1 VILLAAATLAQ
12 ATFSSRTVVVVVP
25 VSVMDG
31 AGRSI
36 GGLSKDQ
43 FRLYDEGR
51 PQSIATFA
59 QGEAGVTVGLVI
71 DRSASMRLKLS
82 AVTDA
87 LERFARAARPSDELF
102 LVAFNERVSRAGF
115 AAGPFTSD
123 ALELRAAMAP
133 LRALGTTALHDA
145 LIEAASHVRH
155 GTASQKALVVIS
167 DGRDNAS
174 RQTFD
179 RALAVVQEVG
189 AAVYTIGLSTD
200 PEDRRSQREL
210 RRLSHESGG
219 TAYFLPGV
227 EDVAPVLDRITRD
240 LRDQYLLG
248 FVPDSPGGSPSRL
261 KVTVDAQGHRKV
273 TIRSRA
279 SYLLPSESAEQ

>member
-1 VILLAAATLAQ
+1 MLLAAMLAQ

-36 GGLSKDQ
+36 TGLSKDQ

-51 PQSIATFA
+51 AQSIATFA
-59 QGEAGVTVGLVI
+59 HGETAVTVGLVI

-102 LVAFNERVSRAGF
+102 LVAFNDRVSRAAF

-123 ALELRAAMAP
+123 ALELRRAMAP
-133 LRALGTTALHDA
+133 LQALGTTALHDA
-145 LIEAASHVRH
+145 LIDAASHVRQ
-155 GTASQKALVVIS
+155 GTAGQKALVVIS

-189 AAVYTIGLSTD
+189 AVVYTIGLSTD

-210 RRLSHESGG
+210 RRLSRESGG
-219 TAYFLPGV
+219 TAYFVPAV
-227 EDVAPVLDRITRD
+227 EDVAPVLDRITGD

-248 FVPDSPGGSPSRL
+248 FVPDSSGSSPSRI
-261 KVTVDAQGHRKV
+261 KVTVDAPGHRKV
-273 TIRSRA
+273 AIRSRA
-279 SYLLPSESAEQ
+279 SYLLAPETAEQ